1 MSTARPTYDA
11 KSIAAGKSGPM
22 PLRVNKPGDAYE
34 QEADQ
39 VASSVISGRP
49 SPRWSISDRGFGH
62 LQRQTGDLPDQ
73 QPPPQVKP
81 NNYSEGAEKLAEAF
95 IQTDTGKKILQTV
108 TDDPLVKAGEDFLGS
123 LTGKIITGAAAVGTV
138 SGLAASHKA
147 LPVQIPAIPLGKIS
161 PKLEGASVKITY
173 EGPVDHPTQAMI
185 TFSYTPG
192 SGKKKKESDTDRIRG
207 EVRTIRADQ
216 EKFRAGITYAPGTPQ
231 ALQQEADQKA
241 VDNYVLG
248 GIGKALPGTGGV
260 PLIPPAQHDPD
271 TGLHTPTLESRFTQK
286 TPKLLDQKLDLKPM
300 DAASQVS
307 DGKDKKEETSV
318 QRKPDGNVSAVDD
331 PVALAEG
338 LQSSSQPLDRE
349 TQRFMESRIGH
360 DFSKVKIHT
369 DAHAAESAK
378 AMGALAYAVGDS
390 VVFGAERYNP
400 HSTDGRRLL
409 AHELSHV
416 VQQTRGG
423 QLPTLDPHHPTE
435 RDADRVAGAVAA
447 GSKATTVERSAPGV
461 ARAVPS
467 SPTAAGSAPGAGAAA
482 SRPGRIIREF
492 RAPDGNVI
500 DMEVGDAIA
509 RMGLEDTLP
518 TGTEVSLE
526 GWQRAHQVGPGL
538 GAESGTGIRYA
549 PPEVNLKYQNS
560 GIERFIRDFN
570 KAKAPDVRLRLRT
583 VTTAHPN
590 SLRLE
595 RITYR
600 LSAVRGNGP
609 PKTLFETSIEIQN
622 KTVNPR
628 VTLEQPEI
636 LGDWKEFLAPN
647 STVEPP
653 GGGSGA
659 SSAAGESAATEGASN
674 PSAHQTLPP
683 ENAPNT
689 AKTPNAANE
698 SVPPVGADP
707 AAQATD
713 PLQTVPPDPVPA
725 AVQSKVPPA
734 TEGATGVPPANENI
748 VAKGAQ
754 SVVETD
760 VSGVGAG
767 GVAEAGVAGEGA
779 AEAITAGE
787 VLGIVLSTVE
797 GLIIGIGVGLLLAW
811 LQQEAEKSALE
822 RDMRGH
828 TADIEGDLK
837 KSAAK
842 IAELQ
847 KQEKKVYARMT
858 LDITREEGI
867 IEEQGAV
874 GQVDMYVGI
883 ERVSAAVTD
892 HEDPPDRKVG
902 EKKPFGSSG
911 LAIQHY
917 LQSYS
922 VLIDDPQKRALDRQH
937 AELARQQAA
946 LARRLASAAAKQPKP
961 AQEGPKSEQPL
972 LPRPDDPPAKQNF
985 TPLPGAPGPSP
996 YQQITDGVAL
1006 AKTETAALILR
1017 GEKLISGSP
1026 SKADVDS
1033 FLDDERNWRL
1043 KFTYIF
1049 NNFKL
1054 NGPDYGRAVFEELL
1068 NSDQYGGRLARLR
1081 QTLGG

>member
-1 MSTARPTYDA
+1 MSSARPTYDA
-11 KSIAAGKSGPM
+11 KSTAAGKSGPM

-39 VASSVISGRP
+39 VASSVISERP

-73 QPPPQVKP
+73 PPPQQQVKP

-95 IQTDTGKKILQTV
+95 MQTDTGKKILQAV

-147 LPVQIPAIPLGKIS
+147 LPAQIPAIPLGKIS

-173 EGPVDHPTQAMI
+173 EGPVDRPTQAMI

-207 EVRTIRADQ
+207 EAKSIAADQ
-216 EKFRAGITYAPGTPQ
+216 EKFRAGMTYAPGTPQ
-231 ALQQEADQKA
+231 ALQQEADQKM
-241 VDNYVLG
+241 VDNYVLR

-271 TGLHTPTLESRFTQK
+271 TGLHMPTSESRFTQK
-286 TPKLLDQKLDLKPM
+286 TPKLLDQKLELKPM
-300 DAASQVS
+300 GAASHLS
-307 DGKDKKEETSV
+307 DGKDKKEETAV
-318 QRKPDGNVSAVDD
+318 QRKPDGNASAVDD
-331 PVALAEG
+331 RVALDAG
-338 LQSSSQPLDRE
+338 LQSSSQLLDRE

-378 AMGALAYAVGDS
+378 AMGALAYTVGDS

-400 HSTDGRRLL
+400 HSTDGCRLL

-423 QLPTLDPHHPTE
+423 QPPTLDPHHPTE

-461 ARAVPS
+461 ARAVPP
-467 SPTAAGSAPGAGAAA
+467 SPTAAGSAPGAGAAV

-492 RAPDGNVI
+492 SAPDGNVI

-518 TGTEVSLE
+518 TGTEVSLT

-647 STVEPP
+647 AAVEPP

-659 SSAAGESAATEGASN
+659 SGAAGESAGPGGASD
-674 PSAHQTLPP
+674 PSVKA
-683 ENAPNT
+683 
-689 AKTPNAANE
+689 PNAANE
-698 SVPPVGADP
+698 SLPPVGADP
-707 AAQATD
+707 AAPATD

-725 AVQSKVPPA
+725 AVQSKVPLA
-734 TEGATGVPPANENI
+734 TEGATGVPPVNENI

-754 SVVETD
+754 SVVETE
-760 VSGVGAG
+760 VPAVGAS

-822 RDMRGH
+822 RDMREH

-858 LDITREEGI
+858 VDIKREEGI

-874 GQVDMYVGI
+874 GQVDMYAGI
-883 ERVSAAVTD
+883 DRVSAAVTD
-892 HEDPPDRKVG
+892 HEDPPDRKMG
-902 EKKPFGSSG
+902 EKKSFGSSG
-911 LAIQHY
+911 LSIQHY

-922 VLIDDPQKRALDRQH
+922 VLIDDPQKRALDRKH
-937 AELARQQAA
+937 AELSRQQAE

-1033 FLDDERNWRL
+1033 FLDDEKNWRM